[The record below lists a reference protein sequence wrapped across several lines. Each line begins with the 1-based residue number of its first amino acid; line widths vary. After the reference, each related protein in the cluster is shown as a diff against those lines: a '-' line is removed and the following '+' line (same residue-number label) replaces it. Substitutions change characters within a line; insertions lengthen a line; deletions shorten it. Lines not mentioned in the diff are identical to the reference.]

1 MKGIAEEAF
10 RWFIKNW
17 FATVAERQTVGRH
30 MLTCLPGRHPR
41 AVGKKGRGRE
51 RNKLLRLYGFY
62 HWVHFR
68 ITVDQ
73 SPTKSGPWS
82 ISNRQSTQTH
92 RDYMLYWSKLFK
104 LRDQCWN
111 CQKGCLKRESY
122 DTFSKC
128 LLLKYASLYLS
139 IPAQLPM

>member
-30 MLTCLPGRHPR
+30 TLTCLPGRHPR
-41 AVGKKGRGRE
+41 AVGRKGRGRE
-51 RNKLLRLYGFY
+51 RYKLVRLYGCY

-73 SPTKSGPWS
+73 SPSKSGPGPYRTASPPKPTENTCCIEVNILSSEINAEIVRKAVWNKKVK
-82 ISNRQSTQTH
+82 I
-92 RDYMLYWSKLFK
+92 LF
-104 LRDQCWN
+104 LNYLCWN
-111 CQKGCLKRESY
+111 TQAYTCHYQPSCP
-122 DTFSKC
+122 C
-128 LLLKYASLYLS
+128 
-139 IPAQLPM
+139 